1 MAHTIVIPDFQFTDD
16 AKLERGAAGAR
27 LRFRIFRERT
37 ADRIPAAAWGEA
49 DAVLCWHEVPITA
62 KVIGNLTRC
71 RQIVRCGVGFDHID
85 LEAAGAAGIPVCNV
99 PDYGTS
105 EVADHAMALLL
116 AFTRGIVAAH
126 NALKVDPVKG
136 WDFQSSP
143 TTRRMRGSRF
153 GIVGLGR
160 IGTATALRA
169 KAFGYEVLAFDPYV
183 SNGHEIAVG
192 VQKVSSLNELLAAC
206 DVISLHTP
214 LTSET
219 RGIIGQAQLKRMKRD
234 AILINTARG
243 PLIDAD
249 ALATALQKGWIAA
262 AGIDVLAEE
271 PPSSGGRLI
280 EAFRKNVPWV
290 RNRLI
295 LTPHSAWSSAASQA
309 DARRKAVETV
319 LDYLTAGRL
328 RNCVNA
334 GFLSSPR
341 RALAK
346 GRGRG

>member
-1 MAHTIVIPDFQFTDD
+1 MAHTIVVPDFQFTDD

-136 WDFQSSP
+136 WDFQTSP

-153 GIVGLGR
+153 GNVGLGPPVLAVALHHR
-160 IGTATALRA
+160 RQFGVLPGELAVLVHIARRSLGRQQRVQLGEAPGEALQFCGNTGLHASATAT
-169 KAFGYEVLAFDPYV
+169 
-183 SNGHEIAVG
+183 
-192 VQKVSSLNELLAAC
+192 
-206 DVISLHTP
+206 
-214 LTSET
+214 
-219 RGIIGQAQLKRMKRD
+219 
-234 AILINTARG
+234 
-243 PLIDAD
+243 
-249 ALATALQKGWIAA
+249 
-262 AGIDVLAEE
+262 
-271 PPSSGGRLI
+271 
-280 EAFRKNVPWV
+280 
-290 RNRLI
+290 RNR
-295 LTPHSAWSSAASQA
+295 
-309 DARRKAVETV
+309 RR
-319 LDYLTAGRL
+319 G
-328 RNCVNA
+328 
-334 GFLSSPR
+334 
-341 RALAK
+341 
-346 GRGRG
+346 

>member
-1 MAHTIVIPDFQFTDD
+1 MTHTIVVPDFQFADD
-16 AKLERGAAGAR
+16 AGLERQTAGK
-27 LRFRIFRERT
+27 RFRWKIYRERRA
-37 ADRIPAAAWGEA
+37 ADIPSSAWSSA
-49 DAVLCWHEVPITA
+49 DGVLCWHEVPIDA
-62 KVIGNLTRC
+62 AAIARMTRC

-85 LEAAGAAGIPVCNV
+85 LQAAGEAGIPVCNV

-126 NALKVDPVKG
+126 GALKADVVKG
-136 WDFQSSP
+136 WTYASSP

-169 KAFGYEVLAFDPYV
+169 KAFGYEVLAFDPYL
-183 SNGHEIAVG
+183 SNGQEIAVG
-192 VQKVSSLNELLAAC
+192 VRRVATLDELLQAC
-206 DVISLHTP
+206 DVVSLHAP
-214 LTSET
+214 LTPET
-219 RGIIGQAQLKRMKRD
+219 RGIIGRAQLRRMQPD

-243 PLIDAD
+243 PMIDTD
-249 ALATALQKGWIAA
+249 ALAEALRKGWIAA
-262 AGIDVLAEE
+262 AGIDVLPEE
-271 PPSSGGRLI
+271 PPGSGGRLV
-280 EAFRKNVPWV
+280 EAFRKNLPWV

-309 DARRKAVETV
+309 DARRKAVETA
-319 LDYLTAGRL
+319 LDYLDRGLL

-334 GFLSSPR
+334 EFLSKPR
-341 RALAK
+341 SALAEA
-346 GRGRG
+346 RGRG